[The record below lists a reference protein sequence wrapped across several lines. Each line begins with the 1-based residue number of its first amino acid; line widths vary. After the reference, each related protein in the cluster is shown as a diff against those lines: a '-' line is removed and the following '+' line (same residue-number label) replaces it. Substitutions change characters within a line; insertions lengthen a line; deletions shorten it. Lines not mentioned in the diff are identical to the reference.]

1 MLFPEPSLL
10 QLTPTLSALALRNIT
25 LDDRFKDGHVPVPLA
40 EALLF
45 QEHPTKSWLA
55 SEMLFTSI
63 VCWPLKKDGK
73 YQAASLGL
81 WSESCMALATPRS
94 AWINSPLFLHLV
106 APSQVNMAALFG
118 LAWVWHWFIDVH
130 LPPKLK
136 LLSYSVL
143 SYLARNY
150 PQRDFTEA
158 QGRIVSPPVTMPGKP
173 GGQFDV
179 LAANFWTCYLEK
191 WVQLYFPS
199 GAWLA
204 NGKVTYHRKGK
215 SSKNKFQPHMEVEGL
230 IHTDPAVARPLAL
243 VCGSRSLGSSYGW
256 FPVTPE
262 GQCSSGYFSPTKDAC
277 PREWTH
283 QQCGWPGYL
292 AELMCSCW
300 SREWRALGWT
310 APSKNL

>member
-1 MLFPEPSLL
+1 
-10 QLTPTLSALALRNIT
+10 
-25 LDDRFKDGHVPVPLA
+25 
-40 EALLF
+40 
-45 QEHPTKSWLA
+45 
-55 SEMLFTSI
+55 
-63 VCWPLKKDGK
+63 
-73 YQAASLGL
+73 
-81 WSESCMALATPRS
+81 MALATPRI
-94 AWINSPLFLHLV
+94 AWINCPLFLHLV

-118 LAWVWHWFIDVH
+118 LAWAWHWFVDVH

-150 PQRDFTEA
+150 PQRNFTEA

-173 GGQFDV
+173 GGQFDA
-179 LAANFWTCYLEK
+179 LAANLWICYLEK

-243 VCGSRSLGSSYGW
+243 VCGYRSLGSTCGW
-256 FPVTPE
+256 FQWHLMDDAPLVTSLPLKMSVPGSEPTNNVGDQVIWQNWCVHAGPMNE
-262 GQCSSGYFSPTKDAC
+262 G
-277 PREWTH
+277 H
-283 QQCGWPGYL
+283 
-292 AELMCSCW
+292 
-300 SREWRALGWT
+300 
-310 APSKNL
+310 